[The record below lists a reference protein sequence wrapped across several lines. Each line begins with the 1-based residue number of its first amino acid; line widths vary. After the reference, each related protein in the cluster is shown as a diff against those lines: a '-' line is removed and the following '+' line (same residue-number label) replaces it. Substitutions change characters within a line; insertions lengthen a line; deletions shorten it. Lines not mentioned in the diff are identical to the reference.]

1 MALKLMYIT
10 NNADVA
16 LIAEK
21 YGVDRIWV
29 DLESLG
35 KEERQK
41 GMNSVKS
48 KHTIDDIRRIKP
60 LLTKSEMLVRINHWN
75 ENSQKEIDDVISA
88 GADMIMLPMWKTAEE
103 VNAFLNA
110 VDGRCKTTLLLETKE
125 AAESLDEVLHN
136 GGMDE
141 IHIGLNDLH
150 LSYGLDFM
158 FELLSNGTVEMLI
171 NKIKQAGIPCGFG
184 GITLKKCRQNQALLY
199 YSNLSV
205 VDENLNYKF
214 QRFKKNYVRNTKKSM
229 LAEINVLGCTCV
241 FNKKLLKFFADS
253 SFESDIPHDAWI
265 ALQGMFLGKCL
276 YDERSFI
283 LYRQHGNNGSGQV
296 KKGKYKIQ
304 DYVKKIKELDKM
316 QGDYEHF
323 ANEFLENYKSI
334 LNPTD
339 KKMFEA
345 LINYRDNILIK
356 IKLFLPFYI
365 NSYHLDKE
373 IARRVRM
380 MKGIL

>member
-184 GITLKKCRQNQALLY
+184 GIASLGCGDLPAEKIIMEHYRIGSTRAILSRSFCNTEIITDISKIEKIFKINMEKLQAYEEEVSQMPRAVLDKNRTEVKEIVERIVLKKRKA
-199 YSNLSV
+199 S
-205 VDENLNYKF
+205 
-214 QRFKKNYVRNTKKSM
+214 
-229 LAEINVLGCTCV
+229 
-241 FNKKLLKFFADS
+241 
-253 SFESDIPHDAWI
+253 
-265 ALQGMFLGKCL
+265 
-276 YDERSFI
+276 
-283 LYRQHGNNGSGQV
+283 
-296 KKGKYKIQ
+296 
-304 DYVKKIKELDKM
+304 
-316 QGDYEHF
+316 
-323 ANEFLENYKSI
+323 
-334 LNPTD
+334 
-339 KKMFEA
+339 
-345 LINYRDNILIK
+345 
-356 IKLFLPFYI
+356 
-365 NSYHLDKE
+365 
-373 IARRVRM
+373 
-380 MKGIL
+380 

>member
-1 MALKLMYIT
+1 METCVVLMSTY
-10 NNADVA
+10 NG
-16 LIAEK
+16 EK
-21 YGVDRIWV
+21 YVVEQINSI
-29 DLESLG
+29 LA
-35 KEERQK
+35 QK
-41 GMNSVKS
+41 N
-48 KHTIDDIRRIKP
+48 
-60 LLTKSEMLVRINHWN
+60 VRIELFVRDDGSTDSTIWLIENMMRDNKSIHLYKGSNIGITSSFREIAKIVN
-75 ENSQKEIDDVISA
+75 ELNLSANYYAFADQDDVWL
-88 GADMIMLPMWKTAEE
+88 DQKLNTAI
-103 VNAFLNA
+103 V
-110 VDGRCKTTLLLETKE
+110 
-125 AAESLDEVLHN
+125 
-136 GGMDE
+136 
-141 IHIGLNDLH
+141 
-150 LSYGLDFM
+150 
-158 FELLSNGTVEMLI
+158 
-171 NKIKQAGIPCGFG
+171 
-184 GITLKKCRQNQALLY
+184 TLKKCRQNQALLY